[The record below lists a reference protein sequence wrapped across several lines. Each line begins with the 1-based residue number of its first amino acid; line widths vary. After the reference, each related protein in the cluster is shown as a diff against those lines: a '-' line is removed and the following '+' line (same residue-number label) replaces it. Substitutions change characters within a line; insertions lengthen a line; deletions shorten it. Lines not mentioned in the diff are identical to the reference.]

1 MPWKLCVTVFVKAL
15 PSLVLSL
22 LLRLLQ
28 GPLSLKFTRL
38 SFQSSATSL
47 KSFSLCGPGASP
59 GRSPIPSFT
68 TQRNPGGISKCFPR
82 ACFATH
88 LGRESLTQGSASLLL
103 VAASTVGCK
112 GRGCRSGTT
121 FLIILRLSK
130 KKPPPTKTPARKL
143 SAVSTFAG
151 KVVTV
156 LLARRLSL
164 NLLSDIAQ
172 MFTAG

>member
-22 LLRLLQ
+22 VLRLLQ

-38 SFQSSATSL
+38 SFLSSATSL

-68 TQRNPGGISKCFPR
+68 TQRSPGAISKCSSR
-82 ACFATH
+82 ECSAIH
-88 LGRESLTQGSASLLL
+88 LGRERLTQGSASLSL
-103 VAASTVGCK
+103 VAALTVGYK
-112 GRGCRSGTT
+112 EKGCRSGTT
-121 FLIILRLSK
+121 FLIIPRLSQQK
-130 KKPPPTKTPARKL
+130 SPPSKD
-143 SAVSTFAG
+143 AG
-151 KVVTV
+151 QKVLRCIGLCSEGDTV
-156 LLARRLSL
+156 MLAKRLSP

-172 MFTAG
+172 TFSAS